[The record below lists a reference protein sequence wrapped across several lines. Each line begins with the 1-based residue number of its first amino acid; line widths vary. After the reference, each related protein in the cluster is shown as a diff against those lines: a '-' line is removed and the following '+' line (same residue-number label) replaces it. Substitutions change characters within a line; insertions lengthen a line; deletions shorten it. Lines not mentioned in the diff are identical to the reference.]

1 MLFTSNF
8 LIHFELHFLKIKL
21 VFLENNK
28 STCLLVVRRWE
39 SAKWQDDDETNI
51 PIDEYSIRNGFERQN
66 YKTTITII
74 AAASWIEVQLQFSS
88 YPFFDY
94 CHIKWHVWRIRLT
107 LPFLIR
113 NTDKYRYVRNDLLAK
128 RVSHCRSLFCINH
141 DHHQL
146 VGVLCKVLFFCYVI
160 SWLLNLPQRY
170 VISPKNWEC
179 CCSRS
184 VCSQFCAMQ
193 AVTSSL
199 SFASKLRSL
208 LNSCSQLRNAPN
220 SASWAPRLL
229 AQAEHDSTTQVFN
242 SKPIVKPRRESV
254 ICRTLWLAPQAKLN
268 SIVPL
273 FFRAMEVLIWIISS
287 TKSWWTC

>member
-1 MLFTSNF
+1 MTSQHF

-128 RVSHCRSLFCINH
+128 RVSR
-141 DHHQL
+141 
-146 VGVLCKVLFFCYVI
+146 
-160 SWLLNLPQRY
+160 
-170 VISPKNWEC
+170 
-179 CCSRS
+179 
-184 VCSQFCAMQ
+184 
-193 AVTSSL
+193 
-199 SFASKLRSL
+199 
-208 LNSCSQLRNAPN
+208 SCSLHQPWSSSIGWCIVQGFVLLLRYFVIAKLAPMN
-220 SASWAPRLL
+220 
-229 AQAEHDSTTQVFN
+229 DT
-242 SKPIVKPRRESV
+242 
-254 ICRTLWLAPQAKLN
+254 WLAPKTENVVAAGQYVL
-268 SIVPL
+268 SFVQCRQWPLLSVLHLSWGVFLIVVPNWGMRPTPPREPRGFWL
-273 FFRAMEVLIWIISS
+273 RPSTIQQHKFLIPNQSLS
-287 TKSWWTC
+287 HDVNR